1 MKSEQKEEKKVH
13 RNIFKS
19 FRFEIVLYSL
29 FSLICTILL
38 EGVVFGVGSFILY
51 TLNKSKEKNTAIY
64 KVTEALNEEKLSG
77 SNLSNSFYDSLENK
91 TLGLGKNMMG
101 ILIGAAILLGLVLFI
116 TFFLIFT
123 KRFSRYLEEITEGIA
138 KMSCGDFK
146 MRIAIRNDDEL
157 TDIAVNLN
165 KMAKEVYTLFEN
177 ERKSENAKN
186 DLITNV
192 AHDLRTPLTS
202 IIGYLDLVAKKP
214 MEEETKN
221 KYIHIAYDK
230 SKRLEQL
237 IEDLFTYTKLD
248 FGEVKPVCSELDLV
262 KMMEQMYEEFYP
274 SFEENKIQCEFDCRQ
289 TSLLIQA
296 DGGLLARAFANLISN
311 AIKYGAD
318 GKNIVIYVGKEEGF
332 AVVSIKNFGE
342 LIPEEALNNIFE
354 KFYRVETSRSTET
367 GGSGL
372 GLTIAKNIIQLHG
385 GSLTARSDFHGTVF
399 EAKLPMTRKAG

>member
-1 MKSEQKEEKKVH
+1 MKSEH
-13 RNIFKS
+13 RNILKS

-29 FSLICTILL
+29 FSLICTLVS
-38 EGVVFGVGSFILY
+38 EGAIFGVGSFIIY
-51 TLNKSKEKNTAIY
+51 MLNKNKERSLMYKTTQAIS
-64 KVTEALNEEKLSG
+64 ES
-77 SNLSNSFYDSLENK
+77 SNSLELYSSLRGDLGRDMPVLK
-91 TLGLGKNMMG
+91 TGTIVVIM
-101 ILIGAAILLGLVLFI
+101 GAAIILGLALFI

-123 KRFSRYLEEITEGIA
+123 KRFSTYLEEITEGIA
-138 KMSCGDFK
+138 KMSAGDFK
-146 MRIAIRNDDEL
+146 TRVVVRNDNEL

-202 IIGYLDLVAKKP
+202 IIGYLNLVAEKP
-214 MEEETKN
+214 MDEKTRN

-230 SKRLEQL
+230 SKRLEKL

-248 FGEVKPVCSELDLV
+248 FGEVKPVCQELDLV

-274 SFEENKIQCEFDCRQ
+274 SFEENKLQCKFECKE
-289 TSLLIQA
+289 TSLLLLA

-311 AIKYGAD
+311 AVKYGAD
-318 GKNIVIYVGKEEGF
+318 GKNIMIYVKRVEEF

-342 LIPEEALNNIFE
+342 LIPEDALNDIFE
-354 KFYRVETSRSTET
+354 KFYRIETSRSTET

-385 GSLTARSDFHGTVF
+385 GSLTARSDFNGTVF
-399 EAKLPMTRKAG
+399 EVKLPITV